1 PREAETEVNMIGRV
15 GQSCGSAGIRA
26 WRAVAPALAVL
37 GGLAAALPAAAQPE
51 ILSADA
57 QPRFNAIGR
66 VNVAGYNRRK
76 MCSGTLIA
84 PDRVLTAAHCTLGLS
99 GRPAAAADLV
109 FVAGWRS
116 GEAVAVARAAD
127 VLIHPEFLPAWAE
140 GRVQVSA
147 DIAVLRLS
155 EPIPGVVP
163 IPVTGLDPDRPLS
176 IVGYRADRPHI
187 ASRHAPCGVIERR
200 GAVARVGCRV
210 IAGTSGAPLIE
221 ETADGPRVVG
231 VVSAA
236 GPSGTLVV
244 RAAAWPP
251 ARPEP

>member
-1 PREAETEVNMIGRV
+1 MISTLGRT
-15 GQSCGSAGIRA
+15 GGAAGIRV
-26 WRAVAPALAVL
+26 WRAAAPALVL
-37 GGLAAALPAAAQPE
+37 LGTLAAAVPGAAQPE

-84 PDRVLTAAHCTLGLS
+84 PDRVLTAAHCTIGLS

-116 GEAVAVARAAD
+116 GEAVAVGRAAD
-127 VLIHPEFLPAWAE
+127 VLIHPEFLPAQAD
-140 GRVQVSA
+140 GRLQVSA

-155 EPIPGVVP
+155 APIPGVAP
-163 IPVTGLDPDRPLS
+163 IPVTGRDPDTPLS

-187 ASRHAPCGVIERR
+187 ASRHAPCSVVERR

-221 ETADGPRVVG
+221 DTADGPRVVG

-236 GPSGTLVV
+236 GPRGTLVV

-251 ARPEP
+251 ARLEP